1 MRGAASFSPCSSIVS
16 ANECV
21 EASSLVSASFVS
33 VQCIRSFQVTW
44 LGSSFMHSCR
54 EDSQENRRFQ
64 VYIRSSGAILFGD
77 DRAARR
83 YGRRPFR
90 FEFGTSR
97 DDLNQSIRQMVE
109 AAIVNISV

>member
-1 MRGAASFSPCSSIVS
+1 M
-16 ANECV
+16 
-21 EASSLVSASFVS
+21 
-33 VQCIRSFQVTW
+33 TW

-97 DDLNQSIRQMVE
+97 DVLNHSIRQMVE